1 MKKLLFIVCI
11 INLCTGCTA
20 QSWKYTSEPKVYK
33 NADTQYTLVVPPLR
47 DERSNENSMSGYFIS
62 MIPLVP
68 YGTSTI
74 NVPDRAMNA
83 KLTEEFSKAM
93 AEEIENA
100 TIFKSS
106 EFQFNKTG
114 ADLYLVGNLKSS
126 QQIWN
131 STFYGLSLPG
141 DLLWLLGLPNGKYHF
156 GIELEYKL
164 MDSKNNTYFTKTYT
178 AKNSN
183 LTGIYYGMGDNGFE
197 KAMKNISKE
206 VVWDLR
212 NIAPTVKLKK

>member
-1 MKKLLFIVCI
+1 MKKLLFILCI
-11 INLCTGCTA
+11 INLCTGCTM

-33 NADTQYTLVVPPLR
+33 NADSQYTLVVPPLR

-83 KLTEEFSKAM
+83 KATEDFSKAI

-131 STFYGLSLPG
+131 STFYGLSIPG
-141 DLLWLLGLPNGKYHF
+141 DLLWLIGLPNGKYHF
-156 GIELEYKL
+156 NIELEYKL
-164 MDSKNNTYFTKTYT
+164 MDSKNNTYFSKTYT
-178 AKNSN
+178 AENSN
-183 LTGIYYGMGDNGFE
+183 LTGLYYGIGDNGFE
-197 KAMKNISKE
+197 TALKDISKE
-206 VVWDLR
+206 VILDLR
-212 NIAPTVKLKK
+212 NIAPTIKLKK